1 MNGDEKG
8 VGKRIVV
15 RILIVHV
22 AAREVERV
30 AIADAGEGAG
40 RIAEQVRKVVREEIL
55 RVDHGGVDG
64 VLFVLAQARPV
75 VIDVEREI
83 AHLVVRRVKIGFVR
97 FHRVVQILYPVARHA
112 ERALEVL
119 VFVGERAGARC
130 PLRLGVLVED
140 GAVDDG
146 A

>member
-1 MNGDEKG
+1 MNADEKG

-15 RILIVHV
+15 RILIVYV
-22 AAREVERV
+22 AAREIERV
-30 AIADAGEGAG
+30 AIAGVGEGTG

-83 AHLVVRRVKIGFVR
+83 AHLI
-97 FHRVVQILYPVARHA
+97 
-112 ERALEVL
+112 VL
-119 VFVGERAGARC
+119 
-130 PLRLGVLVED
+130 
-140 GAVDDG
+140 
-146 A
+146 